1 MLSFVRALLWCID
14 SMLFRECLEYLAPRA
29 PRVVT
34 LLTVEQLLY
43 WSDWICT
50 GWAAQI
56 EAKTNFRIGNIV
68 PKQWTLSG
76 FVQHTS
82 ANSMYKDDNK
92 ISRQQKVLHMNKM
105 LERVPHFQTSF
116 SIEIQPLSWWR
127 NHRGSTHCVHHYP
140 PINYLFAVFSNI
152 NGERESTLTTS
163 VKYSWCIPVQ
173 KKIKPIIWGA
183 AITPEPWNRQQC

>member
-1 MLSFVRALLWCID
+1 MTRQPRHLPQQYRVPYHYPRPNASPNGSAALRWKPRCHWPRQRLSDMSQRVTQGPGRRPNTKTTALFLVAPHRD
-14 SMLFRECLEYLAPRA
+14 ECLE
-29 PRVVT
+29 RVVT

-43 WSDWICT
+43 WSDWMYRA
-50 GWAAQI
+50 AAQI
-56 EAKTNFRIGNIV
+56 EAKTKFRFGNIV

-116 SIEIQPLSWWR
+116 SVGIQPLS
-127 NHRGSTHCVHHYP
+127 
-140 PINYLFAVFSNI
+140 
-152 NGERESTLTTS
+152 
-163 VKYSWCIPVQ
+163 
-173 KKIKPIIWGA
+173 
-183 AITPEPWNRQQC
+183 